1 MGMGRE
7 GWRQNYEGIGKHE
20 DGRGT
25 NEFDGGGED
34 QEEIKGERRVQES
47 KEKRRRVENQVS
59 GQRR

>member
-25 NEFDGGGED
+25 NEFDGG
-34 QEEIKGERRVQES
+34 
-47 KEKRRRVENQVS
+47 EKIRRRSKVREEY
-59 GQRR
+59 RRARKRGGG